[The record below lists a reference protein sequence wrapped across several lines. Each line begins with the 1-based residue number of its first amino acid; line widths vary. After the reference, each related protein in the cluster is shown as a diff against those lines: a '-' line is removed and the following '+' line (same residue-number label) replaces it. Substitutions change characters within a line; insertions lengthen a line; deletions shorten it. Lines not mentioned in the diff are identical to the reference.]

1 MCMVREGCWELTN
14 ATLLF
19 PSQIGHNVK
28 EIAHDCVM
36 ALKAWSREKGSRTLL
51 ILGMV
56 NANDRGNMCCFLS

>member
-1 MCMVREGCWELTN
+1 MCMVREDCWELTN

-36 ALKAWSREKGSRTLL
+36 ALKAWFQGKGIKNSFDTWH
-51 ILGMV
+51 GK
-56 NANDRGNMCCFLS
+56 C